1 VKRLFPYFPRAF
13 AAWLSCVVACLH
25 ALLAATS
32 AHAGPFNVTL
42 TIANPQEFTAN
53 QLQIAQVAAAK
64 AELLWE
70 NVIVGYQPGISLMGI
85 SATITG
91 TTTGFGQANF
101 TGTVQQGGFRLSTG
115 GAIQINVNILEE
127 YSNFNGTGVNIIDE
141 LIAHEIGHV
150 MGIGS
155 LWNVNGLYVF
165 GTGRYTGQ
173 YGLAAYRAEFDPTAT
188 FVPVELAGEPSTAN
202 QHWDQIMR
210 SSVQEG
216 NPSDP
221 FSLSP
226 LLGITDAQDRDFALE
241 LMTGA
246 IDPDYGDPFLSNT
259 TVQSLRDL
267 GFAVVPEPPA
277 WLLCLLA
284 TILAMVYSLRR
295 AR

>member
-1 VKRLFPYFPRAF
+1 MKRLLPVPRTV
-13 AAWLSCVVACLH
+13 AARLLCFVACLYE
-25 ALLAATS
+25 LLAATS
-32 AHAGPFNVTL
+32 ADAGPFNVTL
-42 TIANPQEFTAN
+42 TIANPQAFTAN

-70 NVIVGYQPGISLMGI
+70 NVIVGYQPGISLTGI

-91 TTTGFGQANF
+91 TTTGFGLANV
-101 TGTVQQGGFRLSTG
+101 TGTTQQGGFRLSTG

-127 YSNFNGTGVNIIDE
+127 YSNFNGTGVDIIDE
-141 LIAHEIGHV
+141 LIAHEMGHV

-155 LWNVNGLYVF
+155 LWDVNGLYVF

-173 YGLAAYRAEFDPTAT
+173 YGLAAYRAEFNPAAT
-188 FVPVELAGEPSTAN
+188 FVPVELAGDPSTAN
-202 QHWDQIMR
+202 KHWDQRMR

-221 FSLSP
+221 YSLSP
-226 LLGITDAQDRDFALE
+226 LLGITDAQGRDLALE

-246 IDPDYGDPFLSNT
+246 IDPDYGEPFLSNT

-267 GFAVVPEPPA
+267 GFAIVPEPPA
-277 WLLCLLA
+277 WLLCVP
-284 TILAMVYSLRR
+284 TGVLAMVLCLRR